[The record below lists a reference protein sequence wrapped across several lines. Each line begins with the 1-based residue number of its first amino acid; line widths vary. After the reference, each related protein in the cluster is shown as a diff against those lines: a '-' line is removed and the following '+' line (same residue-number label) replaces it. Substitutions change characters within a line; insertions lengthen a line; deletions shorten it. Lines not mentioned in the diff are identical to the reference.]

1 MGAKVSGLKASYTY
15 NGKAQKPSVTVKLG
29 SDKLKKDTDY
39 TLSYKNNKK
48 AGKASI
54 EIKGIGNYS
63 GTVTKTGN
71 GVETVT
77 IQNLEVVKVDPEL
90 NMLVVRGAVPGPKN
104 GLVTIKTTVKV
115 HKVKQAGAGISV
127 NPQKASGRNPQKAS
141 ARTK

>member
-1 MGAKVSGLKASYTY
+1 M
-15 NGKAQKPSVTVKLG
+15 
-29 SDKLKKDTDY
+29 
-39 TLSYKNNKK
+39 
-48 AGKASI
+48 
-54 EIKGIGNYS
+54 
-63 GTVTKTGN
+63 
-71 GVETVT
+71 ETVT
-77 IQNLEVVKVDPEL
+77 IQNLEIVKVDPEL